1 MIGSEAVTL
10 MKRRM
15 ARFSS
20 STTMDDDVLIELK
33 QAQTRLELSPELPW
47 FILSERSFID
57 TVANEPR
64 IIVPDDMI
72 REYEEGALWV
82 LDEEGA
88 EHEIKKRLW
97 DDIKSDPRFDTPAR
111 PSRYALVGEY
121 FRLRPVPN
129 AIYTVRMIFF
139 QQQPIITL
147 GEENNWLKWVPDLV
161 IAEAGVIMASSYI
174 KNDEAAKMFS
184 EMLAKEEIRLAI
196 ASEARE
202 HANHKYVGED

>member
-1 MIGSEAVTL
+1 MIGSAAVTL

-20 STTMDDDVLIELK
+20 STTMDDDVLIELQ
-33 QAQTRLELSPELPW
+33 QAQTRLELSPVLPW
-47 FILSERSFID
+47 FLLSERSFID
-57 TVANEPR
+57 TEVNEPR

-82 LDEEGA
+82 LDAEGV
-88 EHEIKKRLW
+88 EHELKKRIW

-129 AIYTVRMIFF
+129 AIYRVRMIFF
-139 QQQPIITL
+139 QQQPIITI
-147 GEENNWLKWVPDLV
+147 GDENKWLKWAPDLV
-161 IAEAGVIMASSYI
+161 IAEAGVIVASSYI
-174 KNDEAAKMFS
+174 KNKEAEKMFS
-184 EMLAKEEIRLAI
+184 DMVAKEEVRLAI